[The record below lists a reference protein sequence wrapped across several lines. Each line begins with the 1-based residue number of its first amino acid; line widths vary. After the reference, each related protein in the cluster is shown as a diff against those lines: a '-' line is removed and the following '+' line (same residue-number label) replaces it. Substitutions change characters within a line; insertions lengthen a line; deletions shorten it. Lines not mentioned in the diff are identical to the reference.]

1 MPIFL
6 PEKKDINLYL
16 GAMSFIHRPS
26 VPSPT
31 AQLLGF
37 DQRNQCNFS
46 RQQRLKKNSINHYHH
61 HHHQQQQQRQHNK
74 ITVTTKSSSAGVNF
88 PVTKQKHISM
98 KCWYVLSTSVLS
110 SNWKTKHS
118 TSMHMTV
125 IAFPDG
131 MPLIRDFCQKLVLL
145 SLQA

>member
-1 MPIFL
+1 MQCLLFTGQVYPL
-6 PEKKDINLYL
+6 L
-16 GAMSFIHRPS
+16 
-26 VPSPT
+26 
-31 AQLLGF
+31 QLSCWGLIRGSSATF
-37 DQRNQCNFS
+37 PGNNG
-46 RQQRLKKNSINHYHH
+46 LKNSTNHYHH
-61 HHHQQQQQRQHNK
+61 HHQQQKQQNK
-74 ITVTTKSSSAGVNF
+74 ITVTTKSSSAGANF
-88 PVTKQKHISM
+88 SVTKQKHISM